1 MKPQAA
7 IKAPPVIQREG
18 RDGAGVLADM
28 ARDGLPVLAAI
39 PEGGTVVAAVLILKT
54 VTADGDVDIEVAA
67 SAQCGWYDQA
77 AMIRVATEATERAA
91 TLRGVRNILGEMRPG
106 WIA

>member
-1 MKPQAA
+1 MP
-7 IKAPPVIQREG
+7 REE

-28 ARDGLPVLAAI
+28 DRDGIPVSVAV

-54 VTADGDVDIEVAA
+54 VTADGDIDIEVGA

-77 AMIRVATEATERAA
+77 AMIRIADEATGRAA
-91 TLRGVRNILGEMRPG
+91 TLRGVRNILGETRPG